1 MGTAQS
7 TTSIT
12 NAVAD
17 KIAAIS
23 PAVNEKVIDA
33 LVVRELE
40 KRTDA
45 VLSGLDKLRGLQN
58 DLKKI
63 RPDVGGFYDEDG
75 NETKP
80 NAYSKA
86 KFDERKKLLEQ
97 IEKITKALDLA
108 IDKGDMSKLY
118 EIK

>member
-1 MGTAQS
+1 MTK
-7 TTSIT
+7 TIT
-12 NAVAD
+12 DAVAE

-40 KRTDA
+40 KRSDA
-45 VLSGLDKLRGLQN
+45 VLSGLDKLRTMQN
-58 DLKKI
+58 DLRKI
-63 RPDVGGFYDEDG
+63 KPDVGGFFDEDG

-86 KFDERKKLLEQ
+86 KFEERKKFNEQ
-97 IEKITKALDLA
+97 IEKLQKALDLA

>member
-1 MGTAQS
+1 MTK
-7 TTSIT
+7 TIT
-12 NAVAD
+12 DAVAE

-40 KRTDA
+40 KRSDA
-45 VLSGLDKLRGLQN
+45 VLTGLDKIRGLQN

-63 RPDVGGFYDEDG
+63 RPDVGGAFDEDG
-75 NETKP
+75 TEVKP
-80 NAYSKA
+80 ILYSKA
-86 KFDERKKLLEQ
+86 KFEERKKLNEQ
-97 IEKITKALDLA
+97 IEKLQKALDLA

-118 EIK
+118 ELK